1 MRLLLP
7 LVLLTLVALT
17 ASTVSLGQLYIKVTG
32 AGFHEN
38 QNQKTWIVTLDVK
51 NQDQEPQIIRPED
64 FQGKDAFG
72 NICQLQGQSLELP
85 PAANSSM
92 SLMSQGK
99 IAPRTI
105 EYLPGSQEFDLKG
118 WI

>member
-1 MRLLLP
+1 MRLFLL
-7 LVLLTLVALT
+7 LVCLALVALT

-32 AGFHEN
+32 AGFNEN

-51 NQDQEPQIIRPED
+51 NQDQEPQIIRAED

-72 NICQLQGQSLELP
+72 NICPFQGQNLELP
-85 PAANSSM
+85 PASNSSM
-92 SLMSQGK
+92 SLMSEGK

-105 EYLPGSQEFDLKG
+105 KYLPGSQEFDLRG
-118 WI
+118 WL

>member
-1 MRLLLP
+1 
-7 LVLLTLVALT
+7 VV
-17 ASTVSLGQLYIKVTG
+17 I

-51 NQDQEPQIIRPED
+51 NQDQEPQLIRPED

-72 NICQLQGQSLELP
+72 NICQLQGQILELP

-92 SLMSQGK
+92 SLMSEGK
-99 IAPRTI
+99 IAPRTLTYTP
-105 EYLPGSQEFDLKG
+105 EQLSLDLRS
-118 WI
+118 WL